1 LKAVVNN
8 NVVVVDADIAS
19 RWGPRIV
26 DYIAAVS
33 AAVSKASVAG

>member
-1 LKAVVNN
+1 VTNG
-8 NVVVVDADIAS
+8 NVVVVDADISS

-33 AAVSKASVAG
+33 DAVAKVTVAG